1 MIGFS
6 RQAIEPSRRSLD
18 IRSINSDTKTQI
30 GTAEMVPIGE
40 HVCGCVEVPT
50 KLIRTGIVEKL
61 AHEPGHFQTE
71 LMPTV
76 PVNCSISLRI
86 APKDRD
92 AGNCSNERTDV
103 HVVWQDNYSNA
114 VMYREGTYV
123 EPVLLEEATTQNVI
137 KVFPNPAESAF
148 NINSEIGLETIRLYD
163 AQQGIVKNLDLNG
176 NKIVNIPINKLT
188 PGLFLIV
195 IKDVNGAVHTEKIII
210 Q

>member
-1 MIGFS
+1 
-6 RQAIEPSRRSLD
+6 
-18 IRSINSDTKTQI
+18 
-30 GTAEMVPIGE
+30 
-40 HVCGCVEVPT
+40 
-50 KLIRTGIVEKL
+50 
-61 AHEPGHFQTE
+61 
-71 LMPTV
+71 
-76 PVNCSISLRI
+76 
-86 APKDRD
+86 
-92 AGNCSNERTDV
+92 
-103 HVVWQDNYSNA
+103 
-114 VMYREGTYV
+114 MYREGTYV